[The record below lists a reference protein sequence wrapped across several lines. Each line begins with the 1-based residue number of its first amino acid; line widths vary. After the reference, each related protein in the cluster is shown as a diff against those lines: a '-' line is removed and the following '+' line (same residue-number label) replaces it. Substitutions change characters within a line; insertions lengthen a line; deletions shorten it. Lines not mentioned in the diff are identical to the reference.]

1 PARIPRKKAVSSSRA
16 SASRSARQKRIRGNQ
31 PMATKAWVAKQKRRE
46 ELVKKFA
53 DVRRQLKKEKN
64 YAALAKLPRDSSP
77 TRSHLRCPLTGRSRS
92 HLRKVKVRRIMLR
105 ELALAGKIPGLR
117 KASW

>member
-1 PARIPRKKAVSSSRA
+1 
-16 SASRSARQKRIRGNQ
+16 
-31 PMATKAWVAKQKRRE
+31 MATKAWISKQKRRAA
-46 ELVKKFA
+46 LVKKYS
-53 DVRRQLKKEKN
+53 DLRRQLKKEKN

-77 TRSHLRCPLTGRSRS
+77 TRSKSRCELTGRSRAF
-92 HLRKVKVRRIMLR
+92 LRKFKVSRIMLR